1 MALLDEMRAEIGVN
15 ALAAL
20 LSQPEW
26 FVQRWFEGQAIRAH
40 DKKLIWLTHSLLF
53 NPGLLSSPFHIA
65 TFGRFWVHPVGDP
78 NEVELGPEAAKHRA
92 ANYAKL
98 AKRRVKKG

>member
-1 MALLDEMRAEIGVN
+1 MCAELGVP
-15 ALAAL
+15 AVAAL
-20 LSQPEW
+20 MSEREW
-26 FVQRWFEGQAIRAH
+26 VIHDWFKGKAIRAH

-65 TFGRFWVHPVGDP
+65 TFGRFWVHPIGDP
-78 NEVELGPEAAKHRA
+78 SEVELGPEAAKHRA

-98 AKRRVKKG
+98 AKRRAKKAS